1 MLYALMNAD
10 NKRMMRVTVP
20 NRKHP
25 AYGGDPALSPSTFEN
40 YEEALE
46 AAEMLVSK
54 RAGENGTEV
63 NIAVCELHIL
73 STVSAQVSLKMKVT
87 KHDS

>member
-25 AYGGDPALSPSTFEN
+25 AYGGDPALSQVHLKTMR
-40 YEEALE
+40 
-46 AAEMLVSK
+46 MLWRLRRCSYRNVLGK
-54 RAGENGTEV
+54 TE
-63 NIAVCELHIL
+63 
-73 STVSAQVSLKMKVT
+73 QR
-87 KHDS
+87 